1 MSFNGKSI
9 TSSDTVGL
17 LGITLD
23 KNFNFKWHIQNICHK
38 ANNRTK
44 ALFRMRKFLKLEQ
57 AQVLVET
64 YIWSNFRYCSKI

>member
-1 MSFNGKSI
+1 MPFNGKSI

-17 LGITLD
+17 LGITID
-23 KNFNFKWHIQNICHK
+23 KNINFKWWHIQNICHK

-57 AQVLVET
+57 AQVET
-64 YIWSNFRYCSKI
+64 Y

>member
-17 LGITLD
+17 LGITID
-23 KNFNFKWHIQNICHK
+23 KNINLKWHIQNICHK

-44 ALFRMRKFLKLEQ
+44 AFFRMRKFLKLEQ
-57 AQVLVET
+57 AQVLVDT

>member
-1 MSFNGKSI
+1 MPFNGKSI